1 MRQVYLIGFVFLFL
15 LMSCGGGDDSGS
27 TPIPVVISD
36 PKASTLVFPANNT
49 ECNEGVV
56 INDNSSRVTFR
67 WNASED
73 TDSYEVNIR
82 NLNTNATFKVPS
94 TTAQAEITI
103 ERGVPYEWF
112 VISKANG
119 TQVTASSSKFKFY
132 NQGPGI
138 DNYAPF
144 PAEAVA
150 PMRGATIANTT
161 TVSLEWKG
169 SDIDDDIVEFEVLFG
184 TNTKPSAPIGTT
196 AAETLDAAVV
206 SGIVYYWKVITTDS
220 QGNSSS
226 SEIFEFKVGN

>member
-1 MRQVYLIGFVFLFL
+1 MRLVYLIGIVFLFL

-27 TPIPVVISD
+27 TPIPMTVED
-36 PKASTLVFPANNT
+36 PKATTLVFPENNT

-67 WNASED
+67 WNASDD

-82 NLNTNATFKVPS
+82 NLNTDATSKVPS
-94 TTAQAEITI
+94 TAAEAEITI

-150 PMRGATIANTT
+150 PIRGATIANTT

-169 SDIDDDIVEFEVLFG
+169 SDIDNDIVAFKVLFG
-184 TNTKPSAPIGTT
+184 TNTKPSNAIGTT
-196 AAETLDAAVV
+196 AEETLDATVG
-206 SGIVYYWKVITTDS
+206 SGLIYYWKVITTDS

-226 SEIFEFKVGN
+226 SEIFEFKVGS